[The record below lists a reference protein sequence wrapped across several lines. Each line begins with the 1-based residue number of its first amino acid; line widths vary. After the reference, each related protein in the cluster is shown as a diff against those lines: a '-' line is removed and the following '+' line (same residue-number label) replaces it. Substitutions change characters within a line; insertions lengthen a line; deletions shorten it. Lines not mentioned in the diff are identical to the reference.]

1 MNSESRIDDAYN
13 EALDYLYGLI
23 NFELKRHDRYMES
36 KLDLDRPRH
45 LMELLGSPHEKFPSI
60 HIAGTKGKGSVAA
73 ICAECLRESGLKVG
87 LYTSPHVREFRERI
101 RILTADDGDGRI
113 SRESFVELM
122 QRMHTAVERI
132 PEATWFEVVT
142 AVAFTYF
149 AERHVDVAVVEVGLG
164 GRLDATNVLTPMVS
178 VITSLSY
185 DHTEFLGD
193 TLAQIAGE
201 KGGIIKPGIPVVT
214 SSQKAEALERLVE
227 IANER
232 HSKLYVVGRDWVY
245 RNGDRDVTDGKQA
258 LIIERSADPAFIPP
272 GSSFR
277 LALAGAHQLENAT
290 VAVAALSHVRTRFPR
305 LTLSTVAATTERVE
319 WIGRLQI
326 MHQERG
332 TPTIVVDCAHN
343 VDSASKLRIA
353 LSHDYHYDKLWII
366 LGVTIGKDVAGM
378 MNELLPLSETA
389 IATVSTHPRASDPS
403 AIAELAAELGYE
415 VIQSANVREAVLTAW
430 NLAGPRDLICVT
442 GSIFVVGDLLNE
454 WDTLKSQLL
463 QTSQQAQT
471 I

>member
-1 MNSESRIDDAYN
+1 MIDDAYN

-36 KLDLDRPRH
+36 KLDLDRPRE
-45 LMELLGSPHEKFPSI
+45 LMAFLGSPQEQFPSI

-73 ICAECLRESGLKVG
+73 ICAECLRASGLKVG

-101 RILTADDGDGRI
+101 RVLTADDGDGRI
-113 SRESFVELM
+113 SRESFTELM
-122 QRMHTAVERI
+122 GRMHAAVDSI
-132 PEATWFEVVT
+132 PTITWFEVVT
-142 AVAFTYF
+142 AVAFLYF
-149 AERHVDVAVVEVGLG
+149 AQQQVDIAVVEVGLG
-164 GRLDATNVLTPMVS
+164 GRLDATNVVTPMVS

-201 KGGIIKPGIPVVT
+201 KGGIIKPGVPVVT
-214 SSQKAEALERLVE
+214 SSQEREALDRLAE
-227 IANER
+227 IADQR
-232 HSKLYVVGRDWVY
+232 HSRLYVVGRDWVY
-245 RNGDRDVTDGKQA
+245 RNGDRDITGGKQA
-258 LIIERSADPAFIPP
+258 LIIERSADPAFVPP

-290 VAVAALSHVRTRFPR
+290 VALAALSHIRSRFPQV
-305 LTLSTVAATTERVE
+305 TLSTIAATTERIE
-319 WIGRLQI
+319 WIGRLQT
-326 MHQERG
+326 MHQEEG
-332 TPTIVVDCAHN
+332 TPTILVDCAHN
-343 VDSASKLRIA
+343 VHSASKLRVA
-353 LSHDYHYDKLWII
+353 LSHDYRYDKLRLI
-366 LGVTIGKDVAGM
+366 LGVTLGKDVAGM
-378 MNELLPLSETA
+378 MKELLPLAETT

-403 AIAELAAELGYE
+403 TIAELAAELGYE
-415 VIQSANVREAVLTAW
+415 VMQSTSVRDAVHTAW

-463 QTSQQAQT
+463 QASQPV
-471 I
+471 